1 MYVNRNNIVS
11 TNEANALKEMI
22 FQRVK
27 ERAEALSA
35 KAQGE
40 YTDNFTNDIMDIARL
55 SVTESKNPFA
65 MIVNDNKETD
75 DLSNEVNK
83 ENIAEEGIGFKQ
95 RKISKQILATERS
108 YNLEFANAEVER
120 NMVAARSNLNSKQSF
135 IGALDFLNQ
144 QASLDITIK
153 KGKKFDAIA

>member
-1 MYVNRNNIVS
+1 
-11 TNEANALKEMI
+11 
-22 FQRVK
+22 
-27 ERAEALSA
+27 
-35 KAQGE
+35 
-40 YTDNFTNDIMDIARL
+40 MDIARL

-83 ENIAEEGIGFKQ
+83 EKDNIAEEGIGFKQ